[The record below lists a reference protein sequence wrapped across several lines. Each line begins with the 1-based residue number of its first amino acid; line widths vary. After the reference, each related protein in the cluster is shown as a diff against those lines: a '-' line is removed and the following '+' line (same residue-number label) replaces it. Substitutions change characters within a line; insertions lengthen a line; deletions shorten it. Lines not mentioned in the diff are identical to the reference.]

1 MVLKREIELEFNNRS
16 KVYKILALVGPRQS
30 GKTTFL
36 KEHIHSSAGEY
47 FSFDDPDI
55 RNLFSEDIKKF
66 EIQFIQKGKITVLD
80 EINYATNA
88 GINLKYLADKDHL
101 LWISSS
107 SELLLSKQ
115 VLSHLVGRV
124 SILKLYPLSLKE
136 FFLAKEQK
144 EFSNP
149 ILERLIWEHL
159 TFGGYPKVVLT
170 SEVEMKKTILQDLY
184 QTMILKDISN
194 TFSISDISSL
204 ELFVKYLAI
213 NNGKITSYESISK
226 NISLSFPTIK
236 KYIDAMKKSYL
247 IYELVP
253 FYKNKLKEIVKQ
265 PKIYFIDCGMRN
277 IISNQFESTP
287 SGETFENYVL
297 SELIKAGFT
306 PKYWRTKGGAEVD
319 FIIDKKGELIPIEVK
334 LNAHERIES
343 GLNSFIESYKPSRAF
358 IVSYSASAKEK
369 ETKHK
374 DCTINFV
381 NVLNLIK
388 SLKDKN

>member
-1 MVLKREIELEFNNRS
+1 MVLKREIESEFNKRS
-16 KVYKILALVGPRQS
+16 KVYKIIALVGPRQS

-36 KEHIHSSAGEY
+36 KTHIQSLGGEY

-55 RNLFSEDIKKF
+55 RMLFSEDIKKF
-66 EIQFIQKGKITVLD
+66 EIQFIRKEKVTVLD
-80 EINYATNA
+80 EINYATNS

-136 FFLAKEQK
+136 FLIAKEQR
-144 EFSNP
+144 EFNNS
-149 ILERLIWEHL
+149 ILERSVWEHL

-170 SEVEMKKTILQDLY
+170 EDVEMKRTILKDLY

-213 NNGKITSYESISK
+213 NNGKMISYESISK
-226 NISLSFPTIK
+226 NISLSFQTIK
-236 KYIDAMKKSYL
+236 KYLDAMKKSYL
-247 IYELVP
+247 IYELIP

-277 IISNQFESTP
+277 IIANQFESNP

-297 SELIKAGFT
+297 SELIKEGFV

-319 FIIDKKGELIPIEVK
+319 FIIEHKGDIIPIEIK
-334 LNAHERIES
+334 LNAHDKIES
-343 GLNSFIESYKPSRAF
+343 GLDSFIDSYKPKRAF
-358 IVSYSASAKEK
+358 IVSYNASAQEK
-369 ETKHK
+369 EIRHK
-374 DCTINFV
+374 DCIINFV
-381 NVLNLIK
+381 NVLNLVN
-388 SLKDKN
+388 SLKN

>member
-1 MVLKREIELEFNNRS
+1 MVLKREIETEFNNRS

-36 KEHIHSSAGEY
+36 KEHIKLSGGKY

-66 EIQFIQKGKITVLD
+66 EIQFIQKNKITVLD
-80 EINYATNA
+80 EINYATNS
-88 GINLKYLADKDHL
+88 GINLKYLADKDNL

-144 EFSNP
+144 EFSSTV
-149 ILERLIWEHL
+149 LERLVWEHL

-170 SEVEMKKTILQDLY
+170 SDTEIKKTILQDLY

-213 NNGKITSYESISK
+213 NNGKIISYESISK
-226 NISLSFPTIK
+226 NISLSFQTIK
-236 KYIDAMKKSYL
+236 KYLDAMKKSYL

-265 PKIYFIDCGMRN
+265 PKIYFIDCGMKN
-277 IISNQFESTP
+277 VISGQFESIPT
-287 SGETFENYVL
+287 GETFENYVI
-297 SELIKAGFT
+297 SELIKAGFV
-306 PKYWRTKGGAEVD
+306 PKYWRTKGGSEVD
-319 FIIDKKGELIPIEVK
+319 IIIEKDGEIIPLEIK
-334 LNAHERIES
+334 LNAYEKIES
-343 GLNSFIESYKPSRAF
+343 GLGAFIESYKPKRAF
-358 IVSYSASAKEK
+358 IVSYYTSAKEK
-369 ETKHK
+369 ETKYK
-374 DCTINFV
+374 DCTVNFV
-381 NVLNLIK
+381 NVLSLIS
-388 SLKDKN
+388 SLKR